1 MLKPILRGACSAFLL
16 AAFLAA
22 PARAEAPRLGIAE
35 PPAKSPG
42 AIRLATYNVLNL
54 FDAHDDPSLSGE
66 VDDLKSA
73 KPESEK
79 QAVAQTIRRLDADIL
94 ALEEIESLDALIEFR
109 EERLKGMG
117 YDYVQSIG
125 PGDERGIEQAVLS
138 RFPIVEATVWP
149 SIPLGGV
156 HPPMFLDRPNRYAGQ
171 PLETRRSPLRVV
183 VRVPAAKPTGAAT
196 GGAPA
201 EGSDY
206 ELTLLIV
213 HHKSG
218 RGNEYWRDAEAA
230 RFLSMMQ
237 EWSAREP
244 ERNIA
249 ALGDF
254 NAVPTDQSVRAYLS
268 AGFVDALGARDPED
282 AKTITHESDRA
293 IDFVLLNPA
302 LAREMVPGSAFVLGT
317 PLRAQ
322 GADYRTTPPPPGFA
336 SDHLPVAVD
345 IVPRDK

>member
-1 MLKPILRGACSAFLL
+1 MLKPNLRAAWLVLLL

-54 FDAHDDPSLSGE
+54 FDTHDDPSLSGD

-94 ALEEIESLDALIEFR
+94 ALEEVESFDALVEFR
-109 EERLKGMG
+109 EAHLKGMG
-117 YDYVQSIG
+117 YGYVQSIG

-156 HPPMFLDRPNRYAGQ
+156 HPPMFLDKPNRYAGQ

-183 VRVPAAKPTGAAT
+183 IRVPAAKAGAP
-196 GGAPA
+196 GGA
-201 EGSDY
+201 GDY

-218 RGNEYWRDAEAA
+218 RGNEYWREAEAA
-230 RFLSMMQ
+230 KFLSMMQ

-249 ALGDF
+249 VLGDF
-254 NAVPTDQSVRAYLS
+254 NAVATEQSVRAYLS
-268 AGFVDALGARDPED
+268 GGFVDALGARDPED
-282 AKTITHESDRA
+282 AKSTTHESDRA

-302 LAREMVPGSAFVLGT
+302 LAREMVAGSAFVLGI
-317 PLRAQ
+317 PLRAKE
-322 GADYRTTPPPPGFA
+322 ADYRTTPPPPGFA

-345 IVPRDK
+345 IVPRDR

>member
-1 MLKPILRGACSAFLL
+1 MLKPILRGACSVLLL

-54 FDAHDDPSLSGE
+54 FDAHDDPSLSGD

-79 QAVAQTIRRLDADIL
+79 QAVAQIIRRLDADIL
-94 ALEEIESLDALIEFR
+94 ALEEVESLDALVEFR
-109 EERLKGMG
+109 EAHLKGMG

-149 SIPLGGV
+149 NIPLGGF

-183 VRVPAAKPTGAAT
+183 IRVPATKTAGAA
-196 GGAPA
+196 
-201 EGSDY
+201 GSARRIDY

-218 RGNEYWRDAEAA
+218 LGNDYWRDAEAA
-230 RFLSMMQ
+230 KFVSMMQ
-237 EWSAREP
+237 ELSAREP
-244 ERNIA
+244 ERNVA
-249 ALGDF
+249 VLGDF
-254 NAVPTDQSVRAYLS
+254 NAVSTDQSVRAYLS
-268 AGFVDALGARDPED
+268 AGFVDALGVRDPD
-282 AKTITHESDRA
+282 DVKTITHESDRA

-302 LAREMVPGSAFVLGT
+302 LAREMVAGSAFVLGS
-317 PLRAQ
+317 PLRDK
-322 GADYRTTPPPPGFA
+322 GDDYRTTPAPPGFA

-345 IVPRDK
+345 IVPRDR